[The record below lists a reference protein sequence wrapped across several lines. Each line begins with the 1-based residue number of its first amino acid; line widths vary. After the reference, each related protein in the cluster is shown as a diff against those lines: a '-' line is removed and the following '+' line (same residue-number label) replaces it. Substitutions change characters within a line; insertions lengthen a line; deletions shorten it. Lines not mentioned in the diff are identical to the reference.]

1 MPKKNQTPA
10 ETKVE
15 ETFSL
20 IPKEKLL
27 TIYAAMLKC
36 RLLEQRATTLFQHG
50 KLRSDLHAS
59 AGLEATATAAV
70 IDLEPADTL
79 CLAPDDWLPA
89 FVKGLSLETLF
100 RVLAPSSMHVDG
112 PIQIEAERKNIFHA
126 LSDVDLQQVLLDRA
140 NAASAEKEG
149 AVAAAFMPH
158 GPNSLSEW
166 QETIHAAGSKRLPVI
181 FVHYSDPAEAPSSR
195 SHSPEALLHG
205 VPSITVDAR
214 DPVAVYRVAYEA
226 IVRARQLRGATLLEC
241 VIDRQPASPA
251 DGKIPAEDSITP
263 DPVAAIET
271 YLKSKKIQPEAHN
284 PEIIA
289 AFNRDLDLA
298 TRFLDKSQIQR

>member
-1 MPKKNQTPA
+1 MPKKTQTPA
-10 ETKVE
+10 ANKSE

-20 IPKEKLL
+20 IPREKLL
-27 TIYAAMLKC
+27 AIYAAMLKC

-50 KLRSDLHAS
+50 KLHSDLHVS
-59 AGLEATATAAV
+59 AGLEATASAAV

-79 CLAPDDWLPA
+79 CIAPNDWLPA

-100 RVLAPSSMHVDG
+100 RSLAPSSLHADG
-112 PIQIEAERKNIFHA
+112 PIKIEAERKNIVHG
-126 LSDVDLQQVLLDRA
+126 LSDPDLQQLLLERA
-140 NAASAEKEG
+140 NAASAEKKA
-149 AVAAAFMPH
+149 AVATGFIPQ

-166 QETIHAAGSKRLPVI
+166 QKTIQTAGSKRLPVI

-195 SHSPEALLHG
+195 SKDPEALLHG
-205 VPSITVDAR
+205 VPSIGVDAR

-241 VIDRQPASPA
+241 VIDGNSAGA
-251 DGKIPAEDSITP
+251 DPVTA
-263 DPVAAIET
+263 DPVAAMET
-271 YLKSKKIQPEAHN
+271 YLRSKNIEPETHN

-298 TRFLDKSQIQR
+298 TRFLDK

>member
-10 ETKVE
+10 ASQSE

-27 TIYAAMLKC
+27 AIYAAMLKC

-59 AGLEATATAAV
+59 ASLEATATAAV

-100 RVLAPSSMHVDG
+100 RALAPSSLHVEG
-112 PIQIEAERKNIFHA
+112 PIQIEAERKNIFYA
-126 LSDVDLQQVLLDRA
+126 LSDADLQQVLIDRA
-140 NAASAEKEG
+140 NAASAEKKG

-166 QETIHAAGSKRLPVI
+166 QKTIHAAGSKRLPVI

-205 VPSITVDAR
+205 VPSIAVDAR

-226 IVRARQLRGATLLEC
+226 IVRARQLRGASLLEC
-241 VIDRQPASPA
+241 VIDRQPSSPA
-251 DGKIPAEDSITP
+251 DGKIPVADSITP

-298 TRFLDKSQIQR
+298 TRFLDK